1 MKRKNIKESL
11 INRDESPDSDKKHGA
26 RKGDLPKMMLIPIGI
41 TLGFALSWYYNSF
54 QSAQVNTPLNV
65 NRVVDPSSYTSQQ
78 NLDRYW
84 GTYRSNLYFGL
95 KTRSENPLN
104 IGMMWFNQFNNK
116 FQIRHGCDQGDGL
129 SKYGWTAHDGRN
141 FGIHDVYESSDNR
154 FQIRNSWVKRSGGS
168 HGGDWT
174 VRTTVEKFSGDQSP
188 PKFVSVI
195 FYVAKN
201 ESGWIKNIERN
212 KGERTVSGETNDLGS
227 FKVKLSLGDVK
238 KDVYSDAVTG
248 IADISILKDVLINNQ
263 FFKRKST
270 NSDSLREYIALK
282 GISSGDV
289 DSSNFI
295 AFQVSGLIPFEFDL
309 IFESESASKEYESRT
324 GVKPIELNGSEFDAT
339 LAKWNDEF
347 QNKFERI
354 FKLKEKKYDQNAIQA
369 AQATVSNLLGGIGFF
384 TGQSIVKSMYSSE
397 PVLYWQSNLYTAVP
411 SRSFFPRG

>member
-1 MKRKNIKESL
+1 MKRKNKEPP
-11 INRDESPDSDKKHGA
+11 NKRDESPENDKIHAA
-26 RKGDLPKMMLIPIGI
+26 RKGDLPKMILIPLGI
-41 TLGFALSWYYNSF
+41 ILGFVLSSYYNSF
-54 QSAQVNTPLNV
+54 QSGQVNTPLNV
-65 NRVVDPSSYTSQQ
+65 DRVVDSSSYTSQK

-104 IGMMWFNQFNNK
+104 VGMMWFNQFNNK

-129 SKYGWTAHDGRN
+129 SKYGWTTHDGRN
-141 FGIHDVYESSDNR
+141 FGIHDIYESSDNR
-154 FQIRNSWVKRSGGS
+154 FQIRNSWVKRLGGS

-195 FYVAKN
+195 FYVAQN
-201 ESGWIKNIERN
+201 YTGWIKNIERS
-212 KGERTVSGETNDLGS
+212 KGERIVSGETSDLGR
-227 FKVKLSLGDVK
+227 FKVKLSLGDAK
-238 KDVYSDAVTG
+238 KEVYSDAVTG
-248 IADISILKDVLINNQ
+248 TADISVLKDVLINNQ
-263 FFKRKST
+263 YFKRKST
-270 NSDSLREYIALK
+270 NSETIREYIALK
-282 GISSGDV
+282 GISSADV

-295 AFQVSGLIPFEFDL
+295 AFQVSALVPFEFDL
-309 IFESESASKEYESRT
+309 IFESESASNEYESRT
-324 GVKPIELNGSEFDAT
+324 GARPTELKGTEFDTT
-339 LAKWNDEF
+339 LAKWNAEF

-354 FKLKEKKYDQNAIQA
+354 FKLKEKKYEENAINA
-369 AQATVSNLLGGIGFF
+369 AQATMSNLIGGIGFF